1 MSPFSHVRSRLRRA
15 GKPEERR
22 AEMADFIFHDPTGR
36 RDRRARLGLGLL
48 VSLAALI
55 IAGFFATLAFAPLLP
70 TLSLKDPRLL
80 QSLHVE
86 TVHRLKGKP
95 GWTHVPRR
103 PHAGEPGGP
112 TRPLSVGFYVSWDP
126 DSRDSLAAHINQLDV
141 VSPQWISLN
150 GSLGPVSVTSDPQA
164 EAIIAAAKN
173 APSVLPLVHNAHDGI
188 SDGPLADKLLLNP
201 AARTALVANLVN
213 IAKSHD
219 YGGYVFDLENL
230 SGPALAQYPALIA
243 QARAALKP
251 LQREVWVTAPFANPD
266 WNLKKLQAVSDTV
279 VLMAYDQHWG
289 APGAQPGPP
298 AGEDW
303 YEKNLERDAAQL
315 DPARMVVALGD
326 YGYDWTLDKDAHAIK
341 SDAVEFYE
349 ATQAAHDSGAQVSL
363 DDDALNPTY
372 GYIDDAGAKHIVWFL
387 DAATIYNEVKVG
399 DAYRPRGYALWRMG
413 AEDPGVWRFL
423 RQTYGT
429 VKPVGLETIASGGDV
444 DFDGQGEVLHVSAT
458 PTAGRRTI
466 ETDPDNGLISGED
479 YTIMPTSYVI
489 QRYGWHPG
497 WVALTFDDGPDG
509 RWTPKILDI
518 LRQKHV
524 NATFFVIGENMQG
537 RPDLVQREVRDG
549 DMVGNH
555 TWTHP
560 NIGQTPITQTDLE
573 LNTTQRLF
581 EVVTHRSMRLFRPP
595 YFGDAEPSTPKEVDP
610 LLIAQQLGYY
620 IVGLRIDPDDWQRLP
635 SGQMPPPNLIVQR
648 VMDRVG
654 DTQDPGQVIL
664 LHDAGGDRSQTVA
677 ALPLLIDSLRAKG
690 YRLVTIDQL
699 AGMTPAQAMPVTSRS
714 SVELW
719 IDSLGFGF
727 FRYVDFLLTTLF
739 VTAIILG
746 VARLIFLASLALVH
760 RFTAPGRAPPMLDP
774 ETGPTVSVLI
784 PCFNEEKVI
793 VASVA
798 RILHSAWPRLE
809 VFVLDD
815 GSSDATAAK
824 VREAFGDEP
833 RVTLMTFENGGKAKA
848 LNRGLAEIKG
858 EIVVALDAD
867 TLFPSDTVPRL
878 VRWFADPK
886 VGAVAGNA
894 VVGNRLNLITRWQA
908 LEYVTA
914 QNLERRA
921 LAALGAVTVVP
932 GAVGAWRRSAL
943 EALGGYPHDTLAED
957 QDLTIAC
964 QRAGWRVEFD
974 SEARA
979 YTEAP
984 DSVAGLLKQRFRWS
998 FGTLQCLWKHRAAL
1012 FNRQRPVLGFV
1023 ALPQIWL
1030 FQILLTAASPLVDL
1044 AIIWSLAWSLYA
1056 RAYHPVEWS
1065 PDDFLRS
1072 VFYWAA
1078 FIFLDLS
1085 AGALGMALERR
1096 APWKDLVW
1104 LPVQRFGYR
1113 QLMYYVVVKSIVTAI
1128 RGARVGWGKLERRA
1142 TAAMETPKSQRGR
1155 RSAGVGAGI
1164 RRLLPWRWGSEKAG

>member
-1 MSPFSHVRSRLRRA
+1 
-15 GKPEERR
+15 
-22 AEMADFIFHDPTGR
+22 MADFIFHDPTGR

-55 IAGFFATLAFAPLLP
+55 VAGFFATLAFAPILP
-70 TLSLKDPRLL
+70 ALSLKDPRIL
-80 QSLHVE
+80 QALHVE

-103 PHAGEPGGP
+103 PHADEPGGA
-112 TRPLSVGFYVSWDP
+112 TRPLAVGFYVSWDTT
-126 DSRDSLAAHINQLDV
+126 SRVSLAKHIDQLDV
-141 VSPQWISLN
+141 VSPQWVVLN
-150 GSLGPVSVTSDPQA
+150 GSLGPVTVTSDPQA
-164 EAIIAAAKN
+164 EAIIAGAKN
-173 APSVLPLVHNAHDGI
+173 APSVLPMVHNAHDAM
-188 SDGPLADKLLLNP
+188 SDGPLADNLLINP
-201 AARTALVANLVN
+201 AARTALVTNLVN
-213 IAKSHD
+213 VAKSHD
-219 YGGYVFDLENL
+219 FGGYVFDLENL
-230 SGPALAQYPALIA
+230 SPAAIARYPALLA

-251 LQREVWVTAPFANPD
+251 IGREVWVALPFANPD
-266 WNLKKLQAVSDTV
+266 YDLKKFQAVSDTV
-279 VLMAYDQHWG
+279 VLMAYDEHYGG
-289 APGAQPGPP
+289 AGGQPGPP

-303 YEKNLERDAAQL
+303 FEKNLARDMGL
-315 DPARMVVALGD
+315 LNPAHTVVALGD
-326 YGYDWTLDKDAHAIK
+326 YGYDWTLDAKGQAIK
-341 SDAVEFYE
+341 GATEIFNE
-349 ATQAAHDSGAQVSL
+349 ATQTASDSEAHVSF

-372 GYIDDAGAKHIVWFL
+372 AYVDDNGAKHVVWFL
-387 DAATIYNEVKVG
+387 DAATLFNEVKVG
-399 DAYRPRGYALWRMG
+399 DDYRPRGYALWRLG
-413 AEDPGVWRFL
+413 SEDPGVWRFL
-423 RQTYGT
+423 RQPYGSA
-429 VKPVGLETIASGGDV
+429 KPTGLDTIEPSTDV
-444 DFDGQGEVLHVSAT
+444 EFDGQGEVLHVSAT
-458 PTAGRRTI
+458 PRPGERSL
-466 ETDPDNGLISGED
+466 ETDPDTGLIADED
-479 YTIMPTSYVI
+479 YKVMPTSYVI

-509 RWTPKILDI
+509 RWTPKILAT
-518 LRQKHV
+518 LEAKHA
-524 NATFFVIGENMQG
+524 NATFFVIGENMQD
-537 RPDLVQREVRDG
+537 RPDLVQREIRDG
-549 DMVGNH
+549 DIVGNH

-560 NIGQTPITQTDLE
+560 NIGATPITQTDLE
-573 LNTTQRLF
+573 INTTQRLF
-581 EVVTHRSMRLFRPP
+581 EVLTHRSMRLFRPP
-595 YFGDAEPSTPKEVDP
+595 YFGDAEPSTPNEVEP

-620 IVGLRIDPDDWQRLP
+620 IAGLRIDPDDWARMP
-635 SGQMPPPNLIVQR
+635 NGRMPPPNLIVQR
-648 VMDRVG
+648 VMDRVA
-654 DTQDPGQVIL
+654 DTKDPGQVIL
-664 LHDAGGDRSQTVA
+664 LHDAGGDRSQTVL
-677 ALPLLIDSLRAKG
+677 ALPALIDALRAKG
-690 YRLVTIDQL
+690 YRLVTLDQL

-727 FRYVDFLLTTLF
+727 FRYVDFLLTSLF
-739 VTAIILG
+739 ITAIVLG
-746 VARLIFLASLALVH
+746 VARLIFLASLALAH
-760 RFTAPGRAPPMLDP
+760 RLTAPGRAPPMLDP
-774 ETGPTVSVLI
+774 EAGPTVSVLI

-793 VASVA
+793 VASVT

-809 VFVLDD
+809 VVVLDD
-815 GSSDATAAK
+815 GSSDATVAK
-824 VREAFGDEP
+824 VREAFADEP
-833 RVTLMTFENGGKAKA
+833 RVTLLTFENGGKAKA
-848 LNRGLAEIKG
+848 LNRGLEVVSG

-867 TLFPSDTVPRL
+867 TLFPPDTVPRL
-878 VRWFADPK
+878 VRWFADPR

-894 VVGNRLNLITRWQA
+894 VVGNRLNLVTRWQA

-932 GAVGAWRRSAL
+932 GAVGAWRKSAL

-984 DSVAGLLKQRFRWS
+984 DNVAGLLKQRFRWS
-998 FGTLQCLWKHRAAL
+998 FGTLQCLWKHRQAL
-1012 FNRQRPVLGFV
+1012 FNPKQPVLGFV

-1044 AIIWSLAWSLYA
+1044 AIVWSLVWALYA

-1113 QLMYYVVVKSIVTAI
+1113 QLMYYVVVKSIVTAV

-1142 TAAMETPKSQRGR
+1142 TVAMEPSAAR
-1155 RSAGVGAGI
+1155 RRPSGLKPLL
-1164 RRLLPWRWGSEKAG
+1164 RRARFWRWGSEKAG

>member
-1 MSPFSHVRSRLRRA
+1 MFVADSVWRA
-15 GKPEERR
+15 KPEERQ

-36 RDRRARLGLGLL
+36 RDRRARLGVGLL

-70 TLSLKDPRLL
+70 TLSLKDPRIL
-80 QSLHVE
+80 QALHVE
-86 TVHRLKGKP
+86 TVHRLRGKP

-103 PHAGEPGGP
+103 PHVDDPGGA
-112 TRPLSVGFYVSWDP
+112 TRPLSVGFYVSWDES
-126 DSRDSLAAHINQLDV
+126 SRASLAKHIDQLDV
-141 VSPQWISLN
+141 VSPQWVALSN
-150 GSLGPVSVTSDPQA
+150 SLGPVTVTSDPQA
-164 EAIIAAAKN
+164 EAIIAGAKV
-173 APSVLPLVHNAHDGI
+173 APSVLPMVHNAHDGL
-188 SDGPLADKLLLNP
+188 SDGPLADNLLINP
-201 AARTALVANLVN
+201 AARTALVTNLVN
-213 IAKSHD
+213 VAKSHD

-230 SGPALAQYPALIA
+230 SPAAIAQYPALLA

-251 LQREVWVTAPFANPD
+251 LGREVWVAVPFANPD
-266 WNLKKLQAVSDTV
+266 YDLKAFQAVSDTV
-279 VLMAYDQHWG
+279 VLMAYDEHYG
-289 APGAQPGPP
+289 GTGGQPGPP
-298 AGEDW
+298 ASEDW
-303 YEKNLERDAAQL
+303 FEKTLEKDMDQLNAAHT
-315 DPARMVVALGD
+315 VVALGD
-326 YGYDWTLDKDAHAIK
+326 YGYDWKLDAKGHAV
-341 SDAVEFYE
+341 SGDTEVFND
-349 ATQAAHDSGAQVSL
+349 ATQTASDSDAQVSL

-372 GYIDDAGAKHIVWFL
+372 AYVADDGSKHVVWFL
-387 DAATIYNEVKVG
+387 DAATLFNEIKVG
-399 DAYRPRGYALWRMG
+399 DEYRPRGYALWRMG
-413 AEDPGVWRFL
+413 AEDPGVWRFM
-423 RQTYGT
+423 RQPYGT
-429 VKPVGLETIASGGDV
+429 VKPVGLETIEAGTNV

-458 PTAGRRTI
+458 PTPGQRSLEI
-466 ETDPDNGLISGED
+466 DPDTGLISTED
-479 YTIMPTSYVI
+479 YKVMPTSYVV

-518 LRQKHV
+518 LKAKHA
-524 NATFFVIGENMQG
+524 NGTFFVIGENMQD
-537 RPDLVQREVRDG
+537 RPDLVQREVREG
-549 DMVGNH
+549 DVVGNH

-560 NIGQTPITQTDLE
+560 NIGETPITQTDLE

-581 EVVTHRSMRLFRPP
+581 EVLTHRSMRLFRPP
-595 YFGDAEPSTPKEVDP
+595 YFGDAEPSTPNEVEP

-620 IVGLRIDPDDWQRLP
+620 IVGLRIDPDDWQRMP
-635 SGQMPPPNLIVQR
+635 NGEMPPPNLIVQR

-654 DTQDPGQVIL
+654 DTDDPGQVIL

-677 ALPLLIDSLRAKG
+677 ALPQLIDQLRAKG
-690 YRLVTIDQL
+690 YKLVTIDQL
-699 AGMTPAQAMPVTSRS
+699 AGMTPAQAMPATSRS

-727 FRYVDFLLTTLF
+727 FRYVNFLLTALF
-739 VTAIILG
+739 ITAIVLG
-746 VARLIFLASLALVH
+746 VARLIFLASLALTH
-760 RFTAPGRAPPMLDP
+760 RLTAPGRAPPMLDP

-798 RILHSAWPRLE
+798 RILHSSWPRLE
-809 VFVLDD
+809 VVVLDD
-815 GSSDATAAK
+815 GSTDATAAK
-824 VREAFGDEP
+824 VREAFADEP
-833 RVTLMTFENGGKAKA
+833 RVTLMTFENAGKAKA
-848 LNRGLAEIKG
+848 LNRGLDAVSG

-867 TLFPSDTVPRL
+867 TLFPPDTVPRL
-878 VRWFADPK
+878 VRWFADPR

-932 GAVGAWRRSAL
+932 GAVGAWRKSAL
-943 EALGGYPHDTLAED
+943 ETLGGYPHDTLAED

-984 DSVAGLLKQRFRWS
+984 DNVAGLLKQRFRWS

-1012 FNRQRPVLGFV
+1012 FNRKQPVLGFV

-1030 FQILLTAASPLVDL
+1030 FQIFLTAASPLVDL
-1044 AIIWSLAWSLYA
+1044 AIVWSLVWTLYA

-1096 APWKDLVW
+1096 APWNDLVW

-1113 QLMYYVVVKSIVTAI
+1113 QLMYYVVVKSIATAI
-1128 RGARVGWGKLERRA
+1128 RGGQVGWGKLERRA
-1142 TAAMETPKSQRGR
+1142 TAAMDPNAER
-1155 RSAGVGAGI
+1155 R
-1164 RRLLPWRWGSEKAG
+1164 RRRFSLKPLLRRAQFWRWGSQKAG